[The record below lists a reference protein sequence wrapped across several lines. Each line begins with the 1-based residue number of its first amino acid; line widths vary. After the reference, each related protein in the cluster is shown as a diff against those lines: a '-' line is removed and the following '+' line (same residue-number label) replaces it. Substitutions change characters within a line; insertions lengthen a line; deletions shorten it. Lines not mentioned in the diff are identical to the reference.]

1 MATMAQASFMKESE
15 DLAAKIQ
22 IELGKEFKNT

>member
-15 DLAAKIQ
+15 DLAAKNTNRTW
-22 IELGKEFKNT
+22 EEFENT